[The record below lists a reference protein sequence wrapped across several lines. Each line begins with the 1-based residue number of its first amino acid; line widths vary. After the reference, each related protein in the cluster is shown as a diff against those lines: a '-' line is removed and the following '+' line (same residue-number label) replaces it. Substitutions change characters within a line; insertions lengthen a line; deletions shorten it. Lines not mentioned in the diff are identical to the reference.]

1 MNKDINLK
9 LKKLEKRHA
18 KKFVVFDYICSFMSR
33 SKSMICVRKVYNK
46 ARKKYNVSINQHN
59 YQRESTSNSINQHTS
74 ASTYAGFTLIELL
87 VSMTIF
93 VVVITIASGCFVT
106 ALKTQRAMVSLM
118 AVNDNVSLEIE
129 QMAREIRTGTTFCP
143 GKNDTNC
150 KLPAN
155 SSSATKLTFT
165 NYLGQQVTYEW
176 DSNKGKLMRNN
187 SPLTAD
193 NVSVENL
200 KFIVSNNE
208 INKATRITIILKVA
222 VPKEGPVGVRNVS
235 TDLQT
240 TISARNINL

>member
-33 SKSMICVRKVYNK
+33 SKSMICVRKVYDE
-46 ARKKYNVSINQHN
+46 ARKKYNVSINQRN

-118 AVNDNVSLEIE
+118 AVNDNVSLAIE
-129 QMAREIRTGTTFCP
+129 QMAREIRTGTTF
-143 GKNDTNC
+143 
-150 KLPAN
+150 
-155 SSSATKLTFT
+155 SSSATELTFT
-165 NYLGQQVTYEW
+165 NYLGQQVTYKW
-176 DSNKGKLMRNN
+176 DSSQSSKKLMRKVQGMPDFQ
-187 SPLTAD
+187 PLTAE

-208 INKATRITIILKVA
+208 TNKATRITIILKVA
-222 VPKEGPVGVRNVS
+222 VPQTGPVGVRNVS
-235 TDLQT
+235 TGLQT